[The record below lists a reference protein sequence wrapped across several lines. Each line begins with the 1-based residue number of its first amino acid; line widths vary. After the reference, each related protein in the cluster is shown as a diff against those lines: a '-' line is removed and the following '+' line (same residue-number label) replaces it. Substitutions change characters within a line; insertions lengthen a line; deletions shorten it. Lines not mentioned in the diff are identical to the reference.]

1 MNSSSKDIL
10 TTQAKEKQD
19 LVKQQTIL
27 RKTIANAGKKEKK
40 EIKTR
45 IESME
50 TDLKRMHASQILE
63 FDLGALSLK
72 EKVKEE
78 QVSSKESE
86 IVEESGPSNSIMGRQ
101 TVKEPSRQQ
110 KRKDRKKEEERESR
124 KVAEEEAALMP
135 DLKAQEQEAIDAL
148 IGPLNMSI
156 KQVCV
161 KY

>member
-1 MNSSSKDIL
+1 
-10 TTQAKEKQD
+10 
-19 LVKQQTIL
+19 
-27 RKTIANAGKKEKK
+27 
-40 EIKTR
+40 
-45 IESME
+45 
-50 TDLKRMHASQILE
+50 
-63 FDLGALSLK
+63 
-72 EKVKEE
+72 
-78 QVSSKESE
+78 
-86 IVEESGPSNSIMGRQ
+86 MGRQ